1 MSPFTI
7 AASETLIHAD
17 AALLRAQFEERSS
30 LLFSEAFEPGLL
42 DKLMTRAAAAPF
54 VEDIVKRIGTREIE
68 QPQRVGA
75 SISLLLG
82 RLDLLEW
89 LERATGLTPLRAV
102 AGRLAQ
108 TRTNGCHELV
118 WHDDMS
124 DDRRRLGVVVNLSDQ
139 PFTGGEFEMRR
150 KGSPL
155 PFHMVKHDRP
165 GAMMVFAVDPRI
177 EHRVTP
183 VVSGGPRRVYAG
195 WAMTEP
201 EHPGGLVARS
211 LAG

>member
-7 AASETLIHAD
+7 KASETLIHAD
-17 AALLRAQFEERSS
+17 PALLRTQFEERSS
-30 LLFSEAFEPGLL
+30 LLFPEAFEPGLL
-42 DKLMTRAAAAPF
+42 DKLMTRAVAAPF
-54 VEDIVKRIGTREIE
+54 VEDIVKQIGSREIE

-82 RLDLLEW
+82 RFDLLEW
-89 LERATGLTPLRAV
+89 LERATGMSPLRAA
-102 AGRLAQ
+102 AGRLVQ
-108 TRTNGCHELV
+108 TRANGSDALD
-118 WHDDMS
+118 WHDDTI

-139 PFTGGEFEMRR
+139 PFTGGAFEMRR

-155 PFHMVKHDRP
+155 PFHTVQHDRP
-165 GAMMVFAVDPRI
+165 GAMMVFAVDSRI
-177 EHRVTP
+177 EHRVMP

-201 EHPGGLVARS
+201 EHPGGLVARR